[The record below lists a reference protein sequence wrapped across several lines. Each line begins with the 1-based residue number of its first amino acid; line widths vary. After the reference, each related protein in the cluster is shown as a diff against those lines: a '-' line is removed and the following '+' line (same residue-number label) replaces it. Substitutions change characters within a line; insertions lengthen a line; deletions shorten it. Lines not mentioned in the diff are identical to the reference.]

1 MKKKNYGN
9 TILCYSISKGESMVN
24 EAHCMVD
31 NAALETTDY
40 KIKILVSCVGTLI
53 MREAQDHETIQT
65 IVSFLA
71 CPQK

>member
-1 MKKKNYGN
+1 
-9 TILCYSISKGESMVN
+9 MVN

-31 NAALETTDY
+31 NAALVTTDH

>member
-1 MKKKNYGN
+1 
-9 TILCYSISKGESMVN
+9 MVN
-24 EAHCMVD
+24 ETHYMVD

-40 KIKILVSCVGTLI
+40 KIKILVSCVETLI

-71 CPQK
+71 CPQKMRS

>member
-1 MKKKNYGN
+1 
-9 TILCYSISKGESMVN
+9 MVN

-31 NAALETTDY
+31 NAALETTDH

-71 CPQK
+71 CPQN

>member
-1 MKKKNYGN
+1 
-9 TILCYSISKGESMVN
+9 MVN

-53 MREAQDHETIQT
+53 MREGQDHETIQT